1 MRWPLP
7 WRPWWLTNLAK
18 ATSLSER
25 SKKTGQVKVA
35 DTAHNNDSG
44 LTSKDAQGVSTGEV
58 YDRRT
63 LTYANSFD
71 DRWTSLAIR
80 TLEWLTG
87 KLTILRMV
95 SKFEKR
101 NADYRGNKF
110 WRGALDVMGIELQTP
125 DEQINNI
132 PEDGPV
138 VVVANHP
145 HGMVDGMIFADLIGR
160 RRLDYRILTRSVLTG
175 LDEAATSFM
184 IPVPFP
190 HDPDAQRKMVEM
202 RAKAMAHLKEGG
214 VVALFPSGVVMSSE
228 SWFGPPVE
236 QEWNVFTAQLIRRSG
251 AKVVPMF
258 FPGRNSRA
266 YQIACRISPTLR
278 QGLLLHEI
286 VRSCNKPQAPV
297 VGEALTEEQ
306 MERLHSDPRGFMA
319 WLREHTLNLGKKG

>member
-1 MRWPLP
+1 M
-7 WRPWWLTNLAK
+7 
-18 ATSLSER
+18 
-25 SKKTGQVKVA
+25 A
-35 DTAHNNDSG
+35 DTAHDHDGG
-44 LTSKDAQGVSTGEV
+44 LKAESETGEV

-80 TLEWLTG
+80 AIEWFTG

-95 SKFEKR
+95 KKFEKQ
-101 NADYRGNKF
+101 NAQYRGQKF
-110 WRGALDVMGIELQTP
+110 WRGALNVMGIDLLTP
-125 DEQINNI
+125 EEQIRNI
-132 PEDGPV
+132 PAEGPV
-138 VVVANHP
+138 VIVANHP

-160 RRLDYRILTRSVLTG
+160 IRLDYRILTRSVLTG

-190 HDPDAQRKMVEM
+190 HDPEAQRKMVEM
-202 RAKAMAHLKEGG
+202 RAKTMAHLKEGG
-214 VVALFPSGVVMSSE
+214 VVALFPSGVVMSSD
-228 SWFGPPVE
+228 SWFGPAIE

-251 AKVVPMF
+251 ARVVPIF
-258 FPGRNSRA
+258 FPGSNSRW
-266 YQIACRISPTLR
+266 YQIACRISPILR

-297 VGEALTEEQ
+297 VGEPLTDAQ

-319 WLREHTLNLGKKG
+319 WLREHTLSLGSKTPADDK

>member
-1 MRWPLP
+1 M
-7 WRPWWLTNLAK
+7 
-18 ATSLSER
+18 
-25 SKKTGQVKVA
+25 A
-35 DTAHNNDSG
+35 DTAHDNNSG
-44 LTSKDAQGVSTGEV
+44 LSSSVAEKQGPAGEV

-80 TLEWLTG
+80 IIEWCTG

-95 SKFEKR
+95 NRFEKQ
-101 NADYRGNKF
+101 NAEYRGNKF
-110 WRGALDVMGIELQTP
+110 WRGALNVMGIELQTP
-125 DEQINNI
+125 EEQIARI
-132 PEDGPV
+132 PAEGPV

-214 VVALFPSGVVMSSE
+214 VVALFPSGVVMSSD
-228 SWFGPPVE
+228 SWFGPAVE
-236 QEWNVFTAQLIRRSG
+236 REWNVFTAQLIRRSG
-251 AKVVPMF
+251 AKVVPIF
-258 FPGRNSRA
+258 FPGSNSRW
-266 YQIACRISPTLR
+266 YQIACRLSPILR

-297 VGEALTEEQ
+297 VGEVLNEQQ

-319 WLREHTLNLGKKG
+319 WLRAHTLGLGTRTQEPR